1 MSKAVIHIGTHKTAT
16 TLIQDVFAQNRSI
29 LEKNNIIYPTIGR
42 FAGHH
47 MLATEWI
54 AINQSYLPIGGHDKT
69 WQYLVDTYA
78 SGDKTMVLSSEEFS
92 RAFPTRVNMA
102 ELRERLSA
110 FDQVEIICFLR
121 DQKSFLQ
128 SIYLEISKG
137 RDPKPPEVML
147 EQARKDFLADGLWL
161 DYNLLYD
168 HLLTAFSKD
177 EITFVPFNTAIES
190 KGGILK
196 YFLKFLGTPLA
207 VETLNPSGKL
217 SNVSEDP
224 LKIWVANMI
233 NTSKPAPE
241 EFLQIIQKRLEK
253 LYGTP
258 LKTTLFTPHEVQ
270 QFAKTFDPLNCDF
283 CARLS
288 DQQPGFELPLI
299 TFEKNT
305 PHRGMLPGS
314 TWLRQLGDIYPLEFQ

>member
-16 TLIQDVFAQNRSI
+16 TLIQDVLAKNRSI
-29 LEKNNIIYPTIGR
+29 LKQNNIIYPTIGR
-42 FAGHH
+42 FSGHH
-47 MLATEWI
+47 MLASEWI

-69 WQYLVDTYA
+69 WQYLVNTYA
-78 SGDKTMVLSSEEFS
+78 NSDKTVVLSSEEFS

-110 FDQVEIICFLR
+110 FDQVEIVCFLR

-137 RDPKPPEVML
+137 RHPNLPEVML
-147 EQARKDFLADGLWL
+147 EEAKKDYLADGLWL

-177 EITFVPFNTAIES
+177 EITFVPYNKAIES
-190 KGGILK
+190 KGGILEG
-196 YFLKFLGTPLA
+196 FLKLLGFSLGI
-207 VETLNPSGKL
+207 ETLNLGPKL

-224 LKIWVANMI
+224 LKIWAANMI
-233 NTSKPAPE
+233 NAPKPAPE
-241 EFLQIIQKRLEK
+241 ELLQAIQNRLEQ

-258 LKTTLFTPHEVQ
+258 LKTTLFTPYEVQ
-270 QFAKTFDPLNCDF
+270 QFAETFDPLNRSF

-288 DQQPGFELPLI
+288 DQQPDFELPLI
-299 TFEKNT
+299 TFEKDT
-305 PHRGMLPGS
+305 PHRGMLSGS
-314 TWLRQLGDIYPLEFQ
+314 TWLKQFGDILPIEFR